1 MVEMMTL
8 RFEEQVDALLGR
20 GLVEDE
26 VGLRTAMDAA
36 KGDAPV
42 QLSVLVLARD
52 VVPVAAAA
60 SKVERRG
67 RPVVLGQ
74 LQPDDLDGFLPID
87 AVRLPEAPAYLAVD
101 VDLGAGSR
109 NVRPDEALRDILAAG
124 RSPLTLDEG
133 IALVLQ
139 QPEVIARNWGFS
151 MAGSRRG
158 DQRVPAFWISE
169 GRPKLGWCWDRNPHT
184 WLGTASCGRRLA
196 GLPRPSVDS
205 SP

>member
-8 RFEEQVDALLGR
+8 TFDEQVDALAGC
-20 GLVEDE
+20 GLTEDASVLRAALE
-26 VGLRTAMDAA
+26 VARQ
-36 KGDAPV
+36 PEPPPR
-42 QLSVLVLARD
+42 SVLVASRD
-52 VVPVAAAA
+52 LVPVAAAA
-60 SKVERRG
+60 ARIERRG

-74 LQPDDLDGFLPID
+74 LEPEDLDGFRPIGAVELPG
-87 AVRLPEAPAYLAVD
+87 AAAYVAVD

-109 NVRPDEALRDILAAG
+109 NVRPEDALRAILEAG

-133 IALVLQ
+133 IALMLQ

-158 DQRVPAFWISE
+158 DQRVPALWISE

-184 WLGTASCGRRLA
+184 WLGTASCARRA
-196 GLPRPSVDS
+196 
-205 SP
+205 

>member
-1 MVEMMTL
+1 MVEMVTMT
-8 RFEEQVDALLGR
+8 FDEQVATLLQR
-20 GLVEDE
+20 DLVDDQAAF
-26 VGLRTAMDAA
+26 RAMLESARPA
-36 KGDAPV
+36 EPQAR
-42 QLSVLVLARD
+42 SVLTVLRE
-52 VVPVAAAA
+52 VVPVAVAAA
-60 SKVERRG
+60 RVERRG

-74 LQPDDLDGFLPID
+74 MTADDLDTFVPID
-87 AVRLPEAPAYLAVD
+87 AVKLPDAPVYLAID

-109 NVRPDEALRDILAAG
+109 NVRPQDALRDILEAG

-133 IALVLQ
+133 IALILQ

-184 WLGTASCGRRLA
+184 WLGTASCSRRTA
-196 GLPRPSVDS
+196 GA
-205 SP
+205 